1 MALDFAPPHP
11 DTCAPSVVLPPVS
24 VVDPDLRAPLESGLA
39 ALGLTLAP
47 AQVDALLDY
56 VALLA
61 RWNAVYNLTAVREP
75 REMVTR
81 HLLDSLGIAP
91 HLAGTALADLG
102 SGAGLP
108 GIPLAIAEPA
118 RRVFLVE
125 SNGKK
130 ARFLREVV
138 RRLALGNAH
147 VIEARAE
154 SAAVPEPVH
163 AVTARALAALP
174 ELAALAARW
183 LAPGGALYA
192 MKGPDHRDE
201 IAALPPGWSV
211 AATHR
216 LAIPGLDGDRWLV
229 VVKPSPSGATPAR
242 P

>member
-1 MALDFAPPHP
+1 M
-11 DTCAPSVVLPPVS
+11 SS
-24 VVDPDLRAPLESGLA
+24 DPALRAPLEAGLA
-39 ALGLTLAP
+39 ALGLALAP

-56 VALLA
+56 LALLS
-61 RWNAVYNLTAVREP
+61 RWNAVYNLTAVRDP
-75 REMVTR
+75 REMVVR
-81 HLLDSLGIAP
+81 HLLDSLAIAP
-91 HLAGTALADLG
+91 HVRGADIADLG

-108 GIPLAIAEPA
+108 GIPLAIAD
-118 RRVFLVE
+118 RDRHVYLVE

-130 ARFLREVV
+130 ARFLREVL
-138 RRLALGNAH
+138 RRLELANAT

-154 SAAVPEPVH
+154 SAPVPSPSG

-174 ELAALAARW
+174 ELALLAGRW

-201 IAALPPGWSV
+201 VAALPAGWSV

-216 LAIPGLDGDRWLV
+216 LAIPGLDADRWLV
-229 VVKPSPSGATPAR
+229 VLKPSATAASPAS